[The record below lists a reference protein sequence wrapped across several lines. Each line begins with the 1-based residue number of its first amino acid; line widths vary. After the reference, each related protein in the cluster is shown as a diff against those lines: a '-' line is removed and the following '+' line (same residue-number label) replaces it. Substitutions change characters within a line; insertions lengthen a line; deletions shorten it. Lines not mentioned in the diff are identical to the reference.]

1 MPALVPAL
9 VVTLVVA
16 AAVAAYAFVRYD
28 RFESADPGRSTVIA
42 TAEQFA
48 LRMDAIDGS
57 DVDGYTKKV
66 MAMLTTKAKSEFKQ
80 QFEALKTLQTD
91 AKLKGAGK
99 VLVSGVTDLDNDSAT
114 VLVVHDSA
122 TTSSQDPTLNHYRW
136 VVSLQKVG
144 GKWLVDDFNPVS

>member
-1 MPALVPAL
+1 MPALVVAL
-9 VVTLVVA
+9 VVAV
-16 AAVAAYAFVRYD
+16 AVAAYVFVRYQK
-28 RFESADPGRSTVIA
+28 FESHDPGRSTVVA

-57 DVDGYTKKV
+57 DVDGYTSNV
-66 MAMLTTKAKSEFKQ
+66 MKMLTTKARSEFKQ

-99 VLVSGVTDLDNDSAT
+99 VLVSAVTDLDSDSAT
-114 VLVVHDSA
+114 VLVVHDAA

-144 GKWLVDDFNPVS
+144 GKWLVDDFNSVS